1 MDQGTEGRRPRKVS
15 DIYRGRV
22 RQDGPIIVQTGKLTL
37 ATGELQIE
45 SEEDRLK
52 NWVDDEED
60 EEDEGGGEEERSA
73 RVRAKAVPRDPAQE
87 GQQNLGRDVTDPRS
101 ESIATHPSPSR
112 RHSGLDCGQRRAQ
125 CCGRVRARPKP
136 DKIIQEGRLE
146 VVADRVI
153 EAGEDFLPCTR
164 VSDLQSATRLNGVP
178 N

>member
-52 NWVDDEED
+52 NRVDDEED
-60 EEDEGGGEEERSA
+60 EEDEGGGEEKRSA

-87 GQQNLGRDVTDPRS
+87 GQQNLGGDVWPIRICAEIFEARPR
-101 ESIATHPSPSR
+101 
-112 RHSGLDCGQRRAQ
+112 QRRL
-125 CCGRVRARPKP
+125 
-136 DKIIQEGRLE
+136 RLYRRE
-146 VVADRVI
+146 
-153 EAGEDFLPCTR
+153 
-164 VSDLQSATRLNGVP
+164 Q
-178 N
+178 